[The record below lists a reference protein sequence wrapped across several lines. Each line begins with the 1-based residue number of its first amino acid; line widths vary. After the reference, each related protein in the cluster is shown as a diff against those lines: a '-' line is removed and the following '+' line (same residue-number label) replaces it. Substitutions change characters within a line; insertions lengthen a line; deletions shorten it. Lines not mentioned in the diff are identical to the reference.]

1 MEYRTLGRTGLAV
14 STLGFGALEIG
25 RNWPYWRQDKED
37 FSRPT
42 ESDAIKVI
50 YTALDNG
57 INFFDKAPAYFQSEE
72 ILGKAFKGMRKD
84 VLLATKCGE
93 WFDGNNSVYD
103 YSYNETKKFI
113 DNSLRLLQTEYVDLL
128 QIHSASTDVIK
139 QGETLRAMKEAQ
151 RAGKVRY
158 LGLSTDVV
166 DAALLAIESGEYDS
180 IQVSYNT
187 INLEYER
194 KVFPIAKEKNIG
206 VIVKDGMARGK
217 LSPKFADVTT
227 TDERKHIEKIKSLA
241 DKNKM
246 SLSELAVR
254 FVISNP
260 TVSSVIV
267 GTKKSEHLNS
277 NIAAVRQG
285 SLPSDVVQVIL
296 EMNV

>member
-37 FSRPT
+37 FSRPA

-50 YTALDNG
+50 YGALDNG
-57 INFFDKAPAYFQSEE
+57 INFFDTAPAYFQSEE

-84 VLLATKCGE
+84 VLIATKCGE
-93 WFDGNNSVYD
+93 WFDGKNSVYD

-113 DNSLRLLQTEYVDLL
+113 ENSLRLLQTDYLDLL
-128 QIHSASTDVIK
+128 QIHSADTDVIRK
-139 QGETLRAMKEAQ
+139 GETLKAMKEAQ
-151 RAGKVRY
+151 LAGTVRY
-158 LGLSTDVV
+158 LGLSTDIV
-166 DAALLAIESGEYDS
+166 DAALLAIETGEYDS
-180 IQVSYNT
+180 IQVSHNA
-187 INLEYER
+187 INLQFAQ
-194 KVFPIAKEKNIG
+194 KVFPSAQEKNIG

-217 LSPKFADVTT
+217 LSAKFTEVT
-227 TDERKHIEKIKSLA
+227 TDEERMRIEKIKSLA
-241 DKNKM
+241 DRHKM

-260 TVSSVIV
+260 TVSSVII
-267 GTKKSEHLNS
+267 GTKKSDHLNS

-285 SLPSDVVQVIL
+285 NLPPDVVQAIH
-296 EMNV
+296 EMNI

>member
-57 INFFDKAPAYFQSEE
+57 INFFDTAPAYFQSEE

>member
-50 YTALDNG
+50 YNALDNG
-57 INFFDKAPAYFQSEE
+57 INFFDTAPAYFQSEE